1 MAGQMNKEM
10 KVKTIQILCGMLA
23 MLAFTACSSNSDEDV
38 NTPQFW
44 TVTLTASMGDAT
56 TRALEPG
63 EGNAI
68 NASFEV
74 NDEVFVVDADGSTIV
89 GTLKAQ
95 GAGAST
101 TLTGTLDATSLAVN
115 EIVTLRYHSATANYD
130 GQVGTLAGIATSQDY
145 VEGTLTVS
153 TLSPLTFTTTSVTLN
168 AKQSITKFSFTDGTN
183 AVSVKT
189 FGIAAT
195 GLVQSI
201 ATSGSETVGAVTGTL
216 ATASADVYVALRNN
230 SGAKQIYSFTV
241 KDNDGNWYTGT
252 KNANLANGKNY
263 AADVTLKKLPAL
275 TSTSAVGTIGVVD
288 GLPAIV
294 VDFSGTKKA
303 VALMNAG
310 ALCPEAY
317 GGYYT
322 FANQTSGLSNDWYV
336 PSQAELEALVSLTKA
351 WGAQNGVNGCT
362 FTISEGKTLFLP
374 AAGYKING
382 STSSNVTT
390 FGCYWSS
397 TDPVDP
403 KLADLAFGLQF
414 SSSVNNTYS
423 AYKVDGLSVR
433 PFYALP

>member
-1 MAGQMNKEM
+1 
-10 KVKTIQILCGMLA
+10 MLA
-23 MLAFTACSSNSDEDV
+23 VLACCACSSNHDEDGSD
-38 NTPQFW
+38 QHFW
-44 TVTLTASMGDAT
+44 YVTLTASMNDAT
-56 TRALEPG
+56 TRALNEG
-63 EGNAI
+63 AGNAVT
-68 NASFEV
+68 ASFAV
-74 NDEVFVVDADGSTIV
+74 DDEVVVVDGDGSTIV

-95 GAGAST
+95 STGAST

-145 VEGTLTVS
+145 AEGTLTVS

-201 ATSGSETVGAVTGTL
+201 TTSGSETVGAVTGTL

-322 FANQTSGLSNDWYV
+322 FANQASGLTGSWKV
-336 PSQAELEALVSLTKA
+336 PTQAELFGLTVYQDA
-351 WGAQNGVNGCT
+351 WSTQNGVNGRL

-374 AAGYKING
+374 AAGFKING
-382 STSSNVTT
+382 VTLTNVTS
-390 FGCYWSS
+390 FGYYWSS
-397 TDPVDP
+397 TPCDVNDGG
-403 KLADLAFGLQF
+403 LAYYLSF
-414 SSSVNNTYS
+414 SSITNTTLS
-423 AYKVDGLSVR
+423 DYKVDGLTVR
-433 PFYALP
+433 PFHPLP